1 MNSREE
7 RLMGR
12 SFLPK
17 GLEMELK
24 RISVITAMFMVISS
38 YGNDSTIIDQKEF
51 IIEERLK
58 LYEARIA
65 QVEANGSNYRIEN
78 ELLKETYSVNFKS
91 TQGLPVSETLRF

>member
-1 MNSREE
+1 
-7 RLMGR
+7 
-12 SFLPK
+12 
-17 GLEMELK
+17 MELK